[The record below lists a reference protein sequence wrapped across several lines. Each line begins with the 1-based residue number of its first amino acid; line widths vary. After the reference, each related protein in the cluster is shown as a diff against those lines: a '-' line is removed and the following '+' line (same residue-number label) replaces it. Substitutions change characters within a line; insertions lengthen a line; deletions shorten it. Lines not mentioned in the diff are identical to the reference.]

1 MKKQKIRNIIIAL
14 ISAFIAFSG
23 CAEQYTLGKF
33 EVDESLIP
41 EYNPHPEPS
50 QEETVINKKGLGLAL
65 KNLDWSYKLSD
76 SKVHWHYS
84 WGKNLSELMPDSVEF
99 VPMIWGK
106 RGKNGIDNES
116 VSYLKEL
123 KDAGK
128 IKYLLGFNEPDRV
141 DQANMTVEEAIA
153 DWPLLEAVGV
163 PLGSPATAN
172 PTNNWMR
179 EFMALAK
186 EKNLRVDFVTVH
198 SYGGTNANAFLDK
211 LKEVYELFGKPL
223 WITEFGCGDW
233 EASTPEENRHSPEA
247 VLEFMQTV
255 LPELEKLDF
264 VHRYAWF
271 PSNINVSALTSSALW
286 DAEGNFTPLGTFY
299 ANFMPNEEIGEGKSP
314 FDPGVVFKDE
324 FENYDV
330 GSNLQQQGYTV
341 WGGSA
346 TVQSGEAQK
355 GSQFGQSDISN
366 NDFAIRRTFKLKAGK
381 TYRYEVATKIEDGVK
396 HIVQV
401 HPRAT
406 YESSWKDCTNS
417 EWESHS
423 TEFTVQAGSED
434 VTIALYRW
442 TKKKLGFDEISLTE
456 ID

>member
-1 MKKQKIRNIIIAL
+1 MKKQKSKNLIIAL
-14 ISAFIAFSG
+14 ILAFIAFSG
-23 CAEQYTLGKF
+23 CTEQYRLGKL
-33 EVDESLIP
+33 EVDESMVPKQNPIP
-41 EYNPHPEPS
+41 P
-50 QEETVINKKGLGLAL
+50 QEEAIINKKGLGLTL
-65 KNLDWSYKLSD
+65 RRSDWSYKVSD

-84 WGKNLSELMPDSVEF
+84 WGKNLSELMLDSVDF

-106 RGKNGIDNES
+106 NEIDEES
-116 VSYLKEL
+116 VSYLKAS

-128 IKYLLGFNEPDRV
+128 IKYLLGFNEPDGEN
-141 DQANMTVEEAIA
+141 QANMTVEEAI
-153 DWPLLEAVGV
+153 DEWPLLEAVGV
-163 PLGSPATAN
+163 PLGSPATVN

-186 EKNLRVDFVTVH
+186 EKSLRVDFVTVH
-198 SYGGTNANAFLDK
+198 SYGGTNASAFIDK

-233 EASTPEENRHSPEA
+233 QARTPEENRYSPEA

-255 LPELEKLDF
+255 LPELEKLNF

-271 PSNINVSALTSSALW
+271 PANINTPALTSSALW
-286 DAEGNFTPLGTFY
+286 DADGNFTPLGTFY

-314 FDPGVVFKDE
+314 FGHGVVFKDD

-330 GSNLQQQGYTV
+330 SSNLQRQGYTV

-355 GSQFGQSDISN
+355 GSKFGQSDISK

-381 TYRYEVATKIEDGVK
+381 RYRYEVATKIEDGVK
-396 HIVQV
+396 HTVQV

-406 YESSWKDCTNS
+406 YESSWKDFTNS

-442 TKKKLGFDEISLTE
+442 AKKKLSFDEISLTE
-456 ID
+456 IK